1 MLKLIFSPIVM
12 LIRLL
17 WQTVF
22 LAVGQVWA
30 NKIRATLTALGIIIG
45 VMGVTVVAAG
55 LDGMQ
60 GYVLTQFE
68 GIGAKKMWV
77 WGDVPE
83 NKRSVMNW
91 TDVKITT
98 DEANLILEHAE
109 TVETLTPG
117 CRTSW
122 NVANGK
128 EVAQSVRVTG
138 IWPSWHEIE
147 NRQVLLGR
155 PFSRIDDD
163 ENRQVCLINEQGI
176 EELNL
181 DIDPVGDYILVNG
194 RRFLIVG
201 VVETK
206 ELSPMMGGGQARTEL
221 YIPFSTHKMMN
232 PYTWTD
238 LTLQLYDPDKADEAK
253 GEIRFIL
260 RNHRNLSPE
269 DEDTF
274 DMFVIQSAI
283 ESFNGVAFVISII
296 MGSVIGISLIVG
308 GIGIMNIMLVS
319 VSERTREIGLRKAM
333 GAQPPVVL
341 LQFLVEAIVLCVIGG
356 FIGLLAGNLL
366 VMAVEFIPDFPLE
379 SISIPRW
386 AIFLSLGFSA
396 AVGMIFGMGPAIKA
410 SMLNPIDAL
419 RHE

>member
-1 MLKLIFSPIVM
+1 MNILLAPVVFIM
-12 LIRLL
+12 RLL

-22 LAVGQVWA
+22 LALGQVWA
-30 NKIRATLTALGIIIG
+30 NKVRAVLTALGIIIG
-45 VMGVTVVAAG
+45 VVGVTVVAAG
-55 LDGMQ
+55 LEGMK

-77 WGDVPE
+77 WGQVPE
-83 NKRSVMNW
+83 SKRSVMSW
-91 TDVKITT
+91 TDAKLTT
-98 DEANLILEHAE
+98 YEANLILEHSTQIEA
-109 TVETLTPG
+109 LTPG
-117 CRTSW
+117 CRASW
-122 NVANGK
+122 EVSNGK
-128 EVAQSVRVTG
+128 QVEQGVRVTG

-147 NRQVLLGR
+147 NRQVLFGR
-155 PFSRIDDD
+155 PFSRIDDS

-181 DIDPVGDYILVNG
+181 DTDPVGDYILVDG

-206 ELSPMMGGGQARTEL
+206 EASMFEGGQSRTEI

-238 LTLQLYDPDKADEAK
+238 FTLQMVDPDKADEAK
-253 GEIRFIL
+253 AEVRFIL
-260 RNHRNLSPE
+260 RNHRNLKPD

-283 ESFNGVAFVISII
+283 ENFNSVARVIGGVLGV
-296 MGSVIGISLIVG
+296 VVGISLLVG
-308 GIGIMNIMLVS
+308 GVGIMNIMLVS

-333 GAQPPVVL
+333 GAKPPVVL
-341 LQFLVEAIVLCVIGG
+341 LQFLVEATVLCVVGG
-356 FIGLLAGNLL
+356 VVGLMVGFVIVSAVQL
-366 VMAVEFIPDFPLE
+366 VPDFPLK
-379 SISIPRW
+379 SVTIPGW
-386 AIFLSLGFSA
+386 AIFVSLGFSA
-396 AVGMIFGMGPAIKA
+396 GVGILFGMFPAIKA
-410 SMLNPIDAL
+410 SMLNPINAL

>member
-1 MLKLIFSPIVM
+1 MFKLILSPIVM

-30 NKIRATLTALGIIIG
+30 NKIRAMLTALGIIIG

-60 GYVLTQFE
+60 SYVLTQFE

-98 DEANLILEHAE
+98 YEANLILEHAE

-117 CRTSW
+117 CRANW

-341 LQFLVEAIVLCVIGG
+341 LQFLVEAVVLCVIGG

-379 SISIPRW
+379 SIAIPRW
-386 AIFLSLGFSA
+386 AMFLSLGFSA

>member
-1 MLKLIFSPIVM
+1 MLKLLLAPVVFV
-12 LIRLL
+12 IRLL

-22 LAVGQVWA
+22 LAIGQVWA
-30 NKIRATLTALGIIIG
+30 NKVRAVLTALGIIIG
-45 VMGVTVVAAG
+45 VLGVTVVAAG

-68 GIGAKKMWV
+68 GIGAKKMWL
-77 WGDVPE
+77 WGQVPE
-83 NKRSVMNW
+83 SKRTVMSW
-91 TDVKITT
+91 TDAKVTT
-98 DEANLILEHAE
+98 YEAQLILDHAE
-109 TVETLTPG
+109 TIETLTPT
-117 CRTSW
+117 CQASW

-128 EVAQSVRVTG
+128 KIAQAVRVTG

-155 PFSRIDDD
+155 PFSRIDDE

-176 EELNL
+176 EDLDLN
-181 DIDPVGDYILVNG
+181 IDPTGDYILVNG

-206 ELSPMMGGGQARTEL
+206 ESSMFEGGQTRTEL

-232 PYTWTD
+232 PYTWTQF
-238 LTLQLYDPDKADEAK
+238 TLQLFDPDKADDAK
-253 GEIRFIL
+253 AEIRFIL
-260 RNHRNLSPE
+260 RNHRNLGPE

-283 ESFNGVAFVISII
+283 ENFNNVARVIGMVLGVV
-296 MGSVIGISLIVG
+296 VGISLVVG
-308 GIGIMNIMLVS
+308 GVGIMNIMLVS

-333 GAQPPVVL
+333 GAKPPLVL
-341 LQFLVEAIVLCVIGG
+341 LQFLVEAVVLCVIGG
-356 FIGLLAGNLL
+356 LVGLLLGNLL
-366 VMAVEFIPDFPLE
+366 VAGVQFIPNFPLK
-379 SISIPRW
+379 SISIPAW
-386 AIFLSLGFSA
+386 AVVLSLTFSA
-396 AVGMIFGMGPAIKA
+396 TVGIIFGMGPAIKA

>member
-1 MLKLIFSPIVM
+1 MIKLLLSPIVFI
-12 LIRLL
+12 LRLL

-22 LAVGQVWA
+22 LAIGQVWA
-30 NKIRATLTALGIIIG
+30 NKVRAVLTALGIIIG
-45 VMGVTVVAAG
+45 VLGVTVVAAG

-68 GIGAKKMWV
+68 DIGAKKMWL

-83 NKRSVMNW
+83 NKRSVMSW

-98 DEANLILEHAE
+98 YEANLILEHAE
-109 TVETLTPG
+109 NIETLTPG
-117 CRTSW
+117 CRASW
-122 NVANGK
+122 MVANGK
-128 EVAQSVRVTG
+128 KVSQGVRVTG
-138 IWPSWHEIE
+138 IWPAWHEIE
-147 NRQVLLGR
+147 NRQVVFGR
-155 PFSRIDDD
+155 PFSRIDDA
-163 ENRQVCLINEQGI
+163 ENRQVCLINEQAI

-181 DIDPVGDYILVNG
+181 DTDPVGDYILVNA
-194 RRFLIVG
+194 RRFLIIG

-221 YIPFSTHKMMN
+221 YIPFATHKMMN

-238 LTLQLYDPDKADEAK
+238 LTLQLYDPEKADDAK
-253 GEIRFIL
+253 AEIRFIL
-260 RNHRNLSPE
+260 RNHRNLNPE

-283 ESFNGVAFVISII
+283 ENFNGVARVIGFI
-296 MGSVIGISLIVG
+296 MGGVVAISLLVG

-333 GAQPPVVL
+333 GAKPPVVL
-341 LQFLVEAIVLCVIGG
+341 LQFLVEAVVLCVVGG
-356 FIGLLAGNLL
+356 LVGLLIGNILITGIQ
-366 VMAVEFIPDFPLE
+366 FIPDFPLE
-379 SISIPRW
+379 SIAIPRW
-386 AIFLSLGFSA
+386 AIMLSLGFSA
-396 AVGMIFGMGPAIKA
+396 AVGIIFGMFPAIKA
-410 SMLNPIDAL
+410 AMLNPIDAL